1 MDEVDSHLEHVDCTK
16 LFFTD
21 LNGRLMNLSV
31 NKHKIGEIFENGV
44 GFDGSSIAGFAN
56 VEHSD
61 RILMPDAGTLWKIPF
76 EEEKVGFFIANVLNE
91 EGAPAAV
98 DPRTILQ
105 EVVRSAEEEFG
116 FRFLVGPEHEFFL
129 LNGDEFALTAK
140 RGFPS
145 DVHTDQAG
153 YFHSTPHDKG
163 QAIRQ
168 QITDVLERCGV
179 VYEKSH
185 HEVTPSQHEINLECT
200 DPVSAADRTLLFTY
214 VAQRVAQENGFYASF
229 MPKPFKEHNR
239 NAFHMHL
246 SVQDAEGTN
255 LFYDESADQNLST
268 VARQFIAGILKY
280 ARETSVVMAS
290 TVNSYKAYVVEKEAP
305 IVRGWGFRNRSSM
318 VRVPYTTSPSATRIE
333 LRNPDPAGNV
343 YLQMATL
350 IAMGLQGIREALASD
365 NPDKGSTYERDYQM
379 KVWDERFLP
388 RTFYEALVEA
398 ERSDFLKGFLGEK
411 LYDNFMTLKIEEWEA
426 DRVHISAREQRQYLS
441 I

>member
-1 MDEVDSHLEHVDCTK
+1 MDDVESHLEHVDCTK

-31 NKHKIGEIFENGV
+31 NKHKMGDVFDNGV
-44 GFDGSSIAGFAN
+44 GFDGSSIAGFGN

-61 RILMPDAGTLWKIPF
+61 RILMPDANSLWSVPF
-76 EEEKVGFFIANVLNE
+76 EDETVGFFIANVLNE
-91 EGAPAAV
+91 EGAPASV

-105 EVVRSAEEEFG
+105 KIVERAKDEFG
-116 FRFLVGPEHEFFL
+116 FQFRVGPEHEFFL
-129 LNGDEFALTAK
+129 LNGDEFALTTK

-168 QITDVLERCGV
+168 QITDLLGRCGI

-214 VAQRVAQENGFYASF
+214 VTQRIAQENGYYASF

-246 SVQDAEGTN
+246 SIQDKEGNN
-255 LFYDESADQNLST
+255 LFHDDSEDQNLST
-268 VARQFIAGILKY
+268 VARQFIAGIIKY

-318 VRVPYTTSPSATRIE
+318 VRVPYTISPSSTRIE

-343 YLQMATL
+343 YLQMALL
-350 IAMGLQGIREALASD
+350 IAMGLKGVREQLHPV
-365 NPDKGSTYERDYQM
+365 NPDKGSNYDRDYKM

-398 ERSDFLKGFLGEK
+398 ERSDFLKEALGEK
-411 LYDNFMTLKIEEWEA
+411 LYANFMTLKTQEWED
-426 DRVHISAREQRQYLS
+426 DRVHISGREQRQYLS
-441 I
+441 V